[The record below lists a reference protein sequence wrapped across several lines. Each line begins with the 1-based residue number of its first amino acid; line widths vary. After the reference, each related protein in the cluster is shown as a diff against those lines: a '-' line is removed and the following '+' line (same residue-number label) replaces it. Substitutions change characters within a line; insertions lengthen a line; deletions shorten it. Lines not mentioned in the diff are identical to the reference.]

1 MGRPPAMN
9 TVCLVGA
16 MKPDVRIRQTT
27 VDWQDWLVDYMRLFP
42 GIQKRRRHTKC
53 LEVKF
58 QLRLALQQ
66 ACTYKSRTSNSY
78 PHTLEQ
84 TRAPIPLAHG
94 PLMSS
99 PSSV

>member
-1 MGRPPAMN
+1 MRRPPAMN

-16 MKPDVRIRQTT
+16 MESDVRTRLTT
-27 VDWQDWLVDYMRLFP
+27 VDWQDWRVNYMRSFP
-42 GIQKRRRHTKC
+42 GIQKRRHHTKC

-58 QLRLALQQ
+58 QLKHALQQ
-66 ACTYKSRTSNSY
+66 TCTYKSRTSNFY

-84 TRAPIPLAHG
+84 TRANIPLAHG

-99 PSSV
+99 PGSV